1 MPAKSKYP
9 KDADVIRTY
18 AELDEYARSFAAGH
32 FDLLIAVGP
41 PGIAKTV
48 TMRHTLGEKAVWVH
62 GSASPFGIYSLLHQ
76 HRHRPVV
83 IDDVDGLLA
92 DRAACRMLKQLCSNE
107 PTKTLSWIT
116 AAAGQL
122 DPTLPKEYTTTSK
135 VCILCN
141 EWQSLKNA
149 NIAAVESRGHL
160 VVFDPDP
167 YEIHQQAARWFW
179 DQLVYDQI
187 ASLLPLPGLNF
198 RHYIRAS
205 QLRDAGMDWSK
216 VFLTLGFSPKAVL
229 AARIKTDPQYKTEA
243 ERVKAFREAGGGTR
257 STYFLQ
263 VKKIRTKKRKPIEH
277 VVLTAKKP
285 HAQPELR
292 IADGTGN

>member
-1 MPAKSKYP
+1 MPHAKKYP

-18 AELDEYARSFAAGH
+18 AELDEYAKSFSAEH
-32 FDLLIAVGP
+32 FDLLIVVGP

-48 TMRHTLGEKAVWVH
+48 TMRHTLGENAVWVQ

-76 HRHRPVV
+76 NRNRPVV

-92 DRAACRMLKQLCSNE
+92 DRSACRMLKQLCSNE

-116 AAAGQL
+116 AAAGHL
-122 DPTLPKEYTTTSK
+122 DPSLPKEYTTTSK

-167 YEIHQQAARWFW
+167 YEIHVQAAKWFW
-179 DQLVYDQI
+179 DQVVYDQI

-205 QLRDAGMDWSK
+205 QLRDAGMDWTK
-216 VFLTLGFSPKAVL
+216 VFLTLGFSQKALL
-229 AARIKTDPQYKTEA
+229 AARIKTDPSYKSES
-243 ERVKAFREAGGGTR
+243 ERVRAFREAGGGTR

-263 VKKIRTKKRKPIEH
+263 VKKIRSKKRQSVPQIM
-277 VVLTAKKP
+277 LTAKKP
-285 HAQPELR
+285 HAPPELR
-292 IADGTGN
+292 VVSAE